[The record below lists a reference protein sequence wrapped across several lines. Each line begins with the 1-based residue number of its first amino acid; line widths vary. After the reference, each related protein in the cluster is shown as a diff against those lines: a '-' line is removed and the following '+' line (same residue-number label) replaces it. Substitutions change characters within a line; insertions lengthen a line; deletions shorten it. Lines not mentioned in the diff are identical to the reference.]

1 MLGQTKK
8 DLKGAE
14 EYYSRAI
21 LADPSDGEI
30 LSQYAKL
37 IWELHRD
44 EDRATSYFERAVQ
57 AASSD
62 RFASHTLLRIS
73 FIIEI
78 QFKNKLLFISRTDL
92 FIFDVLT
99 ATYMQLMLISSGR

>member
-1 MLGQTKK
+1 MLEQIKK
-8 DLKGAE
+8 DLKEAE

-62 RFASHTLLRIS
+62 RFASHTLLRINC
-73 FIIEI
+73 IIEI
-78 QFKNKLLFISRTDL
+78 QFKNVVIYFKN
-92 FIFDVLT
+92 
-99 ATYMQLMLISSGR
+99 